1 MDKIVAYFLSPRFI
15 WSMLVAVLCFVV
27 WCMVRR
33 AARQYLKKLPRGNR
47 EDGRRE
53 TYFRLGINGLKVVL
67 AATALVIILQV
78 HGVNVTSL
86 VAGFGVVGVVVGL
99 AMQDVLKDLIMGFNI
114 LSNGFFMVGDTVQ
127 YGTVR
132 GVVTDFTMR
141 ATRIQD
147 ITNGNI
153 LTVCNR
159 NISEI
164 IRLPDWRIVTVP
176 AAYEDDQKQ
185 VRRALEAACRDME
198 GQPELQECCLLGLSE
213 FGDSAI
219 NYIIRLSAPAPRQA
233 ALRRVLLERVRL
245 RYEEEGL
252 SIPYPQMDV
261 HVKEK

>member
-1 MDKIVAYFLSPRFI
+1 MDKIAAYFLSARFI
-15 WSMLVAVLCFVV
+15 WSVLVAALCFGV

-33 AARQYLKKLPRGNR
+33 AARRYLQKLPRGSR

-53 TYFRLGINGLKVVL
+53 TYFRLGINALKVVL
-67 AATALVIILQV
+67 SAAALVIILQV

-86 VAGFGVVGVVVGL
+86 VAGLGVVGVVVGL
-99 AMQDVLKDLIMGFNI
+99 AMQDMLKDLIMGFNI

-141 ATRIQD
+141 STRIQD

-164 IRLPDWRIVTVP
+164 LRLADWTIVTVP
-176 AAYEDDQKQ
+176 AAYDDDQQQ
-185 VRRALEAACRDME
+185 VRRALEEACRDME
-198 GQPELQECCLLGLSE
+198 GQPDMQECRLLGLSE
-213 FGDSAI
+213 FGDSAME
-219 NYIIRLSAPAPRQA
+219 YIIRLSAPAPQQA
-233 ALRRVLLERVRL
+233 ALRRTLLERVRL
-245 RYEEEGL
+245 RYEEAGL

-261 HVKEK
+261 HVREK